1 MTEDQQIQLRVQA
14 LAFANNL
21 ASTLP
26 PQQVIEAAEKYFAFM
41 TGEKPKNGEARH
53 EPRERNPEV

>member
-1 MTEDQQIQLRVQA
+1 MTEDQKIQLRVQA

-41 TGEKPKNGEARH
+41 AGEKPAVSPIEK
-53 EPRERNPEV
+53 PERAFS